1 MNRYAGT
8 AAHVFRAIL
17 ILGFILPGCTEKN
30 KEQVNKKLEKGTP
43 IITGKAS
50 TRRVEYALNQV
61 GTLEASQEVTLRSE
75 IEGSVVE
82 ILFSEGKKVN
92 KSEVLVRLDAAKI
105 HADIRNL
112 EARIEEL
119 RIRLSNKNRTLE
131 RNRSLVAQDLVSRQ
145 QFDNLETEI
154 EETKSQIIQAKAD
167 LARQKERLSY
177 TVIKAPFAGIA
188 GVRTFS
194 KGHYLKVGDQV
205 VTIVDLDLLE
215 ITFQV
220 PEKFKSRL
228 FIGQDVILKVDAYPE
243 KTFKGKVFF
252 ISPQVDLNLRTFQ
265 VKAKVVNT
273 PPLLNPGMFAHVK
286 MITDVHEKALTVPW
300 ESVIQTESETY
311 LYVVEGE
318 VAKKVPVRTG
328 KITNEWAEILDTN
341 LLPGTTVILEGK
353 FAVKDGMKVTE
364 RPAPG
369 KEKAENL

>member
-1 MNRYAGT
+1 MNSYAGT

-17 ILGFILPGCTEKN
+17 ILGLILPGCTEKK
-30 KEQVNKKLEKGTP
+30 KEQVNKKLEERIP

-82 ILFSEGKKVN
+82 ILFAEGRKVN
-92 KSEVLVRLDAAKI
+92 KGEILVRLDAAKI

-112 EARIEEL
+112 EARIEEFQ
-119 RIRLSNKNRTLE
+119 IRLSNKKRTLE
-131 RNRSLVAQDLVSRQ
+131 RNRPLVAQDLVSRQ

-167 LARQKERLSY
+167 LASQKERLAY

-194 KGHYLKVGDQV
+194 LGHYLKVGDQV

-215 ITFQV
+215 INFQA

-228 FIGQDVILKVDAYPE
+228 FVGQDVILAVDAHPG

-252 ISPQVDLNLRTFQ
+252 ISPQVDLNLRSFQ
-265 VKAKVVNT
+265 VKAKVENT
-273 PPLLNPGMFAHVK
+273 PPLLNPGMFAHVR

-311 LYVVEGE
+311 IYVVEGE
-318 VAKKVPVRTG
+318 VARKVPLHTG

-353 FAVKDGMKVTE
+353 FAVKDGAKVVVKE
-364 RPAPG
+364 VQE
-369 KEKAENL
+369 KEKTKNP

>member
-1 MNRYAGT
+1 MNSYAGT

-17 ILGFILPGCTEKN
+17 ILGFILPGCTEKK
-30 KEQVNKKLEKGTP
+30 KEQVNKKLEERIP

-82 ILFSEGKKVN
+82 ILFAEGRKVN
-92 KSEVLVRLDAAKI
+92 KGEILVRLDAAKI

-112 EARIEEL
+112 EARIEEFQ
-119 RIRLSNKNRTLE
+119 IRLSNKKRTLE
-131 RNRSLVAQDLVSRQ
+131 RNRPLVAQDLVSRQ

-167 LARQKERLSY
+167 LASQKERLAY

-194 KGHYLKVGDQV
+194 LGHYLKVGDQV

-215 ITFQV
+215 INFQA

-228 FIGQDVILKVDAYPE
+228 FVGQDVILAVDAHPG

-252 ISPQVDLNLRTFQ
+252 ISPQVDLNLRSFQ
-265 VKAKVVNT
+265 VKAKVENI
-273 PPLLNPGMFAHVK
+273 PPLLNPGMFAHVN
-286 MITDVHEKALTVPW
+286 MITDVHEEALTVPW
-300 ESVIQTESETY
+300 ESVIQTETETY
-311 LYVVEGE
+311 IYVVEGE
-318 VAKKVPVRTG
+318 VARKVPLHTG

-353 FAVKDGMKVTE
+353 FAVKDGAKVAVKE
-364 RPAPG
+364 VQE
-369 KEKAENL
+369 KEKTKNP

>member
-1 MNRYAGT
+1 
-8 AAHVFRAIL
+8 
-17 ILGFILPGCTEKN
+17 
-30 KEQVNKKLEKGTP
+30 
-43 IITGKAS
+43 
-50 TRRVEYALNQV
+50 
-61 GTLEASQEVTLRSE
+61 
-75 IEGSVVE
+75 
-82 ILFSEGKKVN
+82 
-92 KSEVLVRLDAAKI
+92 
-105 HADIRNL
+105 
-112 EARIEEL
+112 
-119 RIRLSNKNRTLE
+119 
-131 RNRSLVAQDLVSRQ
+131 VAQDLVSRQ

-177 TVIKAPFAGIA
+177 TVIKAPFSGIA

-194 KGHYLKVGDQV
+194 VGHYLKVGDQV

-215 ITFQV
+215 ISFQA

-228 FIGQDVILKVDAYPE
+228 FIGQDVILTVDAYPE
-243 KTFKGKVFF
+243 KTFEGNVFF

-318 VAKKVPVRTG
+318 VARKVPVRLG
-328 KITNEWAEILDTN
+328 KITSEWAEVLDRA
-341 LLPGTTVILEGK
+341 LLPGVTVILEGK

>member
-1 MNRYAGT
+1 MNSYAGT
-8 AAHVFRAIL
+8 AAHLFRAIL
-17 ILGFILPGCTEKN
+17 ILGFILPGCTEKK
-30 KEQVNKKLEKGTP
+30 KEQVNKKLEERIP

-82 ILFSEGKKVN
+82 ILFSEGRKVN
-92 KSEVLVRLDAAKI
+92 KGEVLVRLDAAKI
-105 HADIRNL
+105 RADIRNL

-119 RIRLSNKNRTLE
+119 QIRLNNKKRTLE
-131 RNRSLVAQDLVSRQ
+131 RNRPLVAQDLVSRQ

-154 EETKSQIIQAKAD
+154 EEAKSQIIQARAD

-194 KGHYLKVGDQV
+194 LGHYLKVADQV

-215 ITFQV
+215 INFQA

-228 FIGQDVILKVDAYPE
+228 FVGQDVILAVDAHPG

-252 ISPQVDLNLRTFQ
+252 ISPQVDLNLRSFQ
-265 VKAKVVNT
+265 VKAKVENI

-286 MITDVHEKALTVPW
+286 MITDVHEEALTVPW
-300 ESVIQTESETY
+300 ESVIQTETETY
-311 LYVVEGE
+311 IYVVEGE
-318 VAKKVPVRTG
+318 VARKVPLHTG

-353 FAVKDGMKVTE
+353 FAVKDGAKVAVKE
-364 RPAPG
+364 VQE
-369 KEKAENL
+369 KEKTKNP

>member
-82 ILFSEGKKVN
+82 ILFSEGRKVN

-243 KTFKGKVFF
+243 KTFKGNVFF

-265 VKAKVVNT
+265 VKAKVVNN

-286 MITDVHEKALTVPW
+286 MITDVHEEALTVPW

-318 VAKKVPVRTG
+318 VAKKIPVRTG

-353 FAVKDGMKVTE
+353 FAVKDGAKVAVKE
-364 RPAPG
+364 VQE
-369 KEKAENL
+369 KEKTKNP

>member
-82 ILFSEGKKVN
+82 ILFSEGRKVN